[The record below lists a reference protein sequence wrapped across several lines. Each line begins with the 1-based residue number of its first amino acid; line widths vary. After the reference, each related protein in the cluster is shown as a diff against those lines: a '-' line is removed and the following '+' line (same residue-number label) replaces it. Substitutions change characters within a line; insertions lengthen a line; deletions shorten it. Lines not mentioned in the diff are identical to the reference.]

1 MAAIPDTPQLRPHC
15 QEHVDGETISVVLS
29 HLVTALAD
37 PITPLVAPLVAPA
50 PGIPVPGI
58 RQRAIAAT
66 LVCIARHGLGKTTI
80 DDVARE
86 AGCSRASL
94 YRYFGGRAELV
105 AAAVEYE
112 AARIAEHVRAAADTA
127 DTLEDALVAIVHTA
141 GRELGEHPALR
152 FVADFEPELLLPHLT
167 FGGGDRFLARAG
179 GAIAPSLERFM
190 PGQAER
196 TAEWVAR
203 VSLTLWLCPSGPVSL
218 ADPDRLRAYLR
229 AFVVPAIDSILR
241 DRVPRISDPALPSK
255 R

>member
-1 MAAIPDTPQLRPHC
+1 MRVASDGRNARCPTISATLARVFK
-15 QEHVDGETISVVLS
+15 EHVDGETISVVLS

-37 PITPLVAPLVAPA
+37 PIAPPVAPA
-50 PGIPVPGI
+50 PSIPVPGI

-105 AAAVEYE
+105 AAAVELE

-127 DTLEDALVAIVHTA
+127 GTLEDALVAIIHTA

-167 FGGGDRFLARAG
+167 FGGGDRFLARAS
-179 GAIAPSLERFM
+179 GAIAPSLERFV

-218 ADPDRLRAYLR
+218 ADPERLRGYLR
-229 AFVVPAIDSILR
+229 AFVVPAITSILR
-241 DRVPRISDPALPSK
+241 DPALPTK

>member
-1 MAAIPDTPQLRPHC
+1 MPDIPQFRPSTKK
-15 QEHVDGETISVVLS
+15 HVDGETISVVLS

-37 PITPLVAPLVAPA
+37 PIAAPLLTS
-50 PGIPVPGI
+50 GIQASGI
-58 RQRAIAAT
+58 HERAVAAT

-94 YRYFGGRAELV
+94 YRYFDGRAELV
-105 AAAVEYE
+105 AAAVELE
-112 AARIAEHVRAAADTA
+112 AARIAEHVRDAAESA

-141 GRELGEHPALR
+141 SQELGEHPALR

-167 FGGGDRFLARAG
+167 FGGGDRFLARAAA
-179 GAIAPSLERFM
+179 AIAPSLERFV
-190 PGQAER
+190 PGDAER
-196 TAEWVAR
+196 AAEWVAR

-229 AFVVPAIDSILR
+229 AFVVPAIESILH
-241 DRVPRISDPALPSK
+241 DPVPRTFSPVLPLK